1 MRVNNRMKKA
11 LEALQNQHSTT
22 VREASKKTN
31 LVISHAGELKEIDG
45 ENVLLGSAEVFGTP
59 YHFTF
64 VEVEEDRD
72 GSWRPVNDPYG
83 RLDEI
88 ERLYDAKFW
97 PTEINGRL
105 YVGVAHPY
113 GL

>member
-1 MRVNNRMKKA
+1 MKRA
-11 LEALQNQHSTT
+11 LEALQ
-22 VREASKKTN
+22 KTN
-31 LVISHAGELKEIDG
+31 LVISHAGELKELDG
-45 ENVLLGSAEVFGTP
+45 ESVLLGSAEVFGTP

-72 GSWRPVNDPYG
+72 GSWRPVNDPYD

-88 ERLYDAKFW
+88 ERLYDAKFYS
-97 PTEINGRL
+97 TEINGRL